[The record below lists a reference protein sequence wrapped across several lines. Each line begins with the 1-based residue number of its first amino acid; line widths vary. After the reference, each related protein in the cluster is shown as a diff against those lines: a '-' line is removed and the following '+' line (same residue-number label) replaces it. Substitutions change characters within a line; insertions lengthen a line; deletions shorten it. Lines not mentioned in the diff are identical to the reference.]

1 MTKSTL
7 QPMLTPFR
15 MGKLLLPNRVV
26 MAPLTRQRSANP
38 GHVPT
43 LLQAKY
49 YVHRASAGVII
60 SEGTVIS
67 PEGYGW
73 ADTPGLWSA
82 EQVAITE

>member
-1 MTKSTL
+1 
-7 QPMLTPFR
+7 
-15 MGKLLLPNRVV
+15 
-26 MAPLTRQRSANP
+26 MAPLTRQRSANQ

-49 YVHRASAGVII
+49 YVQRLSRVII
-60 SEGTVIS
+60 REGTAIS